1 MTKTKMADGARTDMR
16 DGAQGGGSR
25 SGIEVMLRLV
35 GLVRPMAGCMA
46 LAVGLGLV
54 GHLLATSITV
64 LAGYGVLAV
73 VDGAPNVPAASASLD
88 AVTHATMFAPAAP
101 APTARISAPLSL
113 PWVFGLMAL
122 AATLRGAFRY
132 GEQACN
138 HFIAFK
144 LLALIRDRVFRA
156 LRRLAPAKLEGRD
169 RGDLIAVIT
178 SDIELLEVFFAHTI
192 SPALIAVLFSIALAA
207 FIGSF
212 HPALA
217 FLALA
222 AYVLVGA
229 GVPWLAAR
237 LSGEAGHR
245 YRTASGRLSSF
256 VLDTLRG
263 MDELLQYGAGDR
275 RLARARELDE
285 ELAADE
291 RSLKRAAGASMGA
304 TNALIVTLDL
314 GMIAASV
321 ALWRAG
327 ALGFDGVLLANLA
340 FMGSFGPVVALA
352 NLGSTL
358 QGTFAAGNRV
368 LDILDEQ
375 PQVEE
380 VGSGVTP
387 AFSGARAAGVDFSYG
402 EGPVLSGVSLDAPAG
417 AIVGVTGRS
426 GSGKSTLLRL
436 FMRFWDVDAG
446 NVELGGTD
454 IRSIETNHLRA
465 TEALVTQETQLFHD
479 TIRAN
484 VRIGRLDATDAEV
497 EEACRKA
504 AVHEF
509 IMSLPQGYDTQV
521 GELGDTLSGGER
533 QRIGLARA
541 FVSNAPFMLLDE
553 PTSNLDS
560 LNEAAILRA
569 LVCERE
575 GKTVLL
581 VSHRASTMRI
591 ADTVVSVEK
600 GRIAS

>member
-1 MTKTKMADGARTDMR
+1 MATTRIEGGMRAAARDGERGGARV
-16 DGAQGGGSR
+16 GGR
-25 SGIEVMLRLV
+25 SGIAVMLRLV
-35 GLVRPMAGCMA
+35 GLVRPMAGYMA
-46 LAVGLGLV
+46 LAVGLGLA
-54 GHLLATSITV
+54 GHLFATSITV

-73 VDGAPNVPAASASLD
+73 VDGAPNLLASTGVD
-88 AVTHATMFAPAAP
+88 AVTHATALASAAP
-101 APTARISAPLSL
+101 DRIAAPLTM

-122 AATLRGAFRY
+122 AAVLRGVLRY

-156 LRRLAPAKLEGRD
+156 LRRLAPAKLEGRGS
-169 RGDLIAVIT
+169 GDLIAVIT

-192 SPALIAVLFSIALAA
+192 SPVLIAVLFSCVLAGY
-207 FIGSF
+207 IGSF
-212 HPALA
+212 HPL
-217 FLALA
+217 LALVA
-222 AYVLVGA
+222 LSAYVLVGA
-229 GVPWLAAR
+229 GVPWLASR
-237 LSGEAGHR
+237 MSGEAGQR
-245 YRTASGRLSSF
+245 YRAASGRLSGF

-263 MDELLQYGAGDR
+263 MDELLQFDAGER
-275 RLARARELDE
+275 RLADADRLDA

-291 RSLKRAAGASMGA
+291 RALKRAAGASMGA
-304 TNALIVTLDL
+304 THALIVALDL

-368 LDILDEQ
+368 LDILDED
-375 PQVEE
+375 PQVGDIAGGE
-380 VGSGVTP
+380 TP
-387 AFSGARAAGVDFSYG
+387 AFDGAQAESVDFSYG
-402 EGPVLSGVSLDAPAG
+402 DERVLSGISLDAPAG
-417 AIVGVTGRS
+417 SIVGVTGRS

-446 NVELGGTD
+446 RIELGGTD
-454 IRSIETNHLRA
+454 VRAIDTEHLRA
-465 TEALVTQETQLFHD
+465 TEALVTQDTQLFHD

-504 AVHEF
+504 SVHDF
-509 IMSLPQGYDTQV
+509 IMSLPRGYDTQV

-560 LNEAAILRA
+560 LNEAEILRA
-569 LVCERE
+569 LVRERE
-575 GKTVLL
+575 GRTVLL

-591 ADTVVSVEK
+591 ADTVISVEK
-600 GRIAS
+600 GRVVS